1 MKSQEH
7 ANRRRT
13 AGKVAAVV
21 AVLVIAGGAVAIGAS
36 NTLTAGTAPA
46 AAAVPSSASPVSF
59 ADIIEKVSP
68 AVVNIRVTAG
78 DSATPARMDPR
89 GFRGPEDMPEFFR
102 RFFGDEFGKRFGD
115 EFGKRFGGDHGR
127 RSGQHQAQGMGS
139 GFIIDKA
146 GYIVTNDHV
155 VRGAEKILVTLK
167 DKEQYEATLIG
178 RDRKTDLA
186 LIKIEADRNLPFVAF
201 GDSGA
206 ARVGDWVVAVGNPFG
221 LDHTVTAG
229 IISARGRAIGNGP
242 YDDFL
247 QIDAPINKGNS
258 GGPAFNLRGEVIG
271 VNTAIFSPTGGS
283 VGIGFAIPAS
293 LAQEVIADLK
303 DDGRVERGWLG
314 VNIQAVNKDMAAS
327 LSLDKAR
334 GAIVSRVIPDSPAAD
349 AGLEQGDVILA
360 VGKRP
365 VRALRDLPR
374 LIAGIEGGKSAKLT
388 VWRDG
393 KEKTVRVRIGR
404 MPDSVRLGGDAEA
417 EAEVQGMRLSSLDPT
432 VRRAYGIG
440 DDIAGVVVTG
450 VAADSWVAKKG
461 LTTGD
466 VIASVGNAQVSSP
479 ADVAARIKQARR
491 QRQKAVLLLI
501 NREAEERFVALPLKA
516 A

>member
-1 MKSQEH
+1 MKTQECT
-7 ANRRRT
+7 NRRRT

-21 AVLVIAGGAVAIGAS
+21 AVLAIAGGAVAVGTS
-36 NTLTAGTAPA
+36 NALTAATAPA
-46 AAAVPSSASPVSF
+46 AAAVAGSALPASF
-59 ADIIEKVSP
+59 ADIIEKVGP

-78 DSATPARMDPR
+78 DSATPAHRDPR
-89 GFRGPEDMPEFFR
+89 EFRGPKDMPEFFR

-127 RSGQHQAQGMGS
+127 RSGRHRMQGMGS
-139 GFIIDKA
+139 GFIIDKD
-146 GYIVTNDHV
+146 GTIVTNDHV

-186 LIKIEADRNLPFVAF
+186 LIKIEVDRDLPFVSF
-201 GDSGA
+201 GDSDA
-206 ARVGDWVVAVGNPFG
+206 VRVGDWVVAVGNPFG

-258 GGPAFNLRGEVIG
+258 GGPTFNLRGEVIG

-283 VGIGFAIPAS
+283 VGIGFAIPSS

-303 DDGRVERGWLG
+303 DDGTVERGWLG

-327 LSLDKAR
+327 LNLDKAR
-334 GAIVSRVIPDSPAAD
+334 GAIVSRVIPDSPAAE

-360 VGKRP
+360 VDGRR
-365 VRALRDLPR
+365 VRTVRDLPR

-388 VWRDG
+388 IWRDG
-393 KEKTVRVRIGR
+393 KEKTVRARIGR
-404 MPDSVRLGGDAEA
+404 MPDSMRLGGGA
-417 EAEVQGMRLSSLDPT
+417 EAEVQGMRLSSLDPA

-450 VAADSWVAKKG
+450 VAADSWAAKKG
-461 LTTGD
+461 LTAGD
-466 VIASVGNAQVSSP
+466 VIVSVGNARVSSP
-479 ADVAARIKQARR
+479 ADVAARIRQARQ

-501 NREAEERFVALPLKA
+501 NREAQERFVALPLKA

>member
-1 MKSQEH
+1 MKTQEY
-7 ANRRRT
+7 ANRGRA
-13 AGKVAAVV
+13 AGRVAAVV
-21 AVLVIAGGAVAIGAS
+21 AVLAIAGGAVAIGTS
-36 NTLTAGTAPA
+36 NALTAGTAPA
-46 AAAVPSSASPVSF
+46 AAAVAGSALPVSF

-68 AVVNIRVTAG
+68 AVVNIRVMARVPA
-78 DSATPARMDPR
+78 SPARMDPR
-89 GFRGPEDMPEFFR
+89 EFRGPEHMPEFFR
-102 RFFGDEFGKRFGD
+102 RFFGD

-127 RSGQHQAQGMGS
+127 RSGQHRMQGMGS
-139 GFIIDKA
+139 GFIIDKG

-167 DKEQYEATLIG
+167 DEEQYEATLIG

-186 LIKIEADRNLPFVAF
+186 LIKIEADRDLPFVPF
-201 GDSGA
+201 GNSDT

-283 VGIGFAIPAS
+283 VGIGFAIPSS
-293 LAQEVIADLK
+293 LAENVIADLK

-314 VNIQAVNKDMAAS
+314 VNIQRVNKDMAAS
-327 LSLDKAR
+327 LNLDKAR
-334 GAIVSRVIPDSPAAD
+334 GAIVSRVIPDSPAAE

-360 VGKRP
+360 VDGRRVRT
-365 VRALRDLPR
+365 VRALPR

-393 KEKTVRVRIGR
+393 KEKTVRVKIGR
-404 MPDSVRLGGDAEA
+404 MPESMRLSGGG
-417 EAEVQGMRLSSLDPT
+417 EAEVQGMQLSSLDPA

-450 VAADSWVAKKG
+450 VAADSWAAKKG
-461 LTTGD
+461 LTAGD
-466 VIASVGNAQVSSP
+466 VIVSVGNTLVSSP
-479 ADVAARIKQARR
+479 ADVAARIGQAKQ
-491 QRQKAVLLLI
+491 QRQKVVLLLI
-501 NREAEERFVALPLKA
+501 NREAQERFVALPLKA

>member
-1 MKSQEH
+1 MKTQEC
-7 ANRRRT
+7 ANRGRA
-13 AGKVAAVV
+13 AGRVAAVV
-21 AVLVIAGGAVAIGAS
+21 AVLAIAGGAVAIGAS
-36 NTLTAGTAPA
+36 NALTAGAAPA
-46 AAAVPSSASPVSF
+46 SAVTGSALPVSF
-59 ADIIEKVSP
+59 ADMIEKVGP

-78 DSATPARMDPR
+78 DSATPARMEPR
-89 GFRGPEDMPEFFR
+89 EFHGPKDMPEFFR
-102 RFFGDEFGKRFGD
+102 RFFGDEFGKRFG
-115 EFGKRFGGDHGR
+115 GGHGEHESR
-127 RSGQHQAQGMGS
+127 RRPHRMQGTGS
-139 GFIIDKA
+139 GFIIDKD

-167 DKEQYEATLIG
+167 DEEQYEATLIG

-186 LIKIEADRNLPFVAF
+186 LIKIEADRDLPFVPF
-201 GDSGA
+201 GNSDA
-206 ARVGDWVVAVGNPFG
+206 VRVGDWVVAVGNPFG

-283 VGIGFAIPAS
+283 VGIGFAIPSS

-303 DDGRVERGWLG
+303 ENGTVERGWLG
-314 VNIQAVNKDMAAS
+314 VNIQGVNKDMAAS
-327 LSLDKAR
+327 LNLDKAR
-334 GAIVSRVIPDSPAAD
+334 GAIVSRVVADSPAAE

-360 VGKRP
+360 VDGRR
-365 VRALRDLPR
+365 VGTVRDLPR

-388 VWRDG
+388 VWRGG
-393 KEKTVRVRIGR
+393 KEKTMRVRIGR
-404 MPDSVRLGGDAEA
+404 MPESMRLSGG
-417 EAEVQGMRLSSLDPT
+417 EAEVQGMRLSGLDPT

-450 VAADSWVAKKG
+450 VAADSWAAKKG
-461 LTTGD
+461 LTAGD
-466 VIASVGNAQVSSP
+466 VIVSVGNTRVSSP
-479 ADVAARIKQARR
+479 ADVAARISQAKQ

-501 NREAEERFVALPLKA
+501 NREAQERFVALPLKA

>member
-1 MKSQEH
+1 MKTQEC
-7 ANRRRT
+7 ANRGRT
-13 AGKVAAVV
+13 AGRVAAVV
-21 AVLVIAGGAVAIGAS
+21 AVLAIAGGAVAIGTS
-36 NTLTAGTAPA
+36 NALTAGTAPA
-46 AAAVPSSASPVSF
+46 AAAVTGSALPVSF
-59 ADIIEKVSP
+59 ADMIEKVGP
-68 AVVNIRVTAG
+68 AVVNIQVTAG
-78 DSATPARMDPR
+78 DSATPAHMEPR
-89 GFRGPEDMPEFFR
+89 EFRGPKDMPEFFR

-127 RSGQHQAQGMGS
+127 PPGQHRRRGMGS
-139 GFIIDKA
+139 GFIIDKD

-167 DKEQYEATLIG
+167 DEEQYEATLIG

-186 LIKIEADRNLPFVAF
+186 LIKIEADRDLPFVPF
-201 GDSGA
+201 GDSDA

-258 GGPAFNLRGEVIG
+258 GGPTFNLRGEVIG

-283 VGIGFAIPAS
+283 IGIGFAIPSS

-303 DDGRVERGWLG
+303 ENGTVERGWLG
-314 VNIQAVNKDMAAS
+314 VNIQGVNKDMAAS
-327 LSLDKAR
+327 LNLDKAR
-334 GAIVSRVIPDSPAAD
+334 GAIVSRVIPDSPATE

-360 VGKRP
+360 VDGRR
-365 VRALRDLPR
+365 VRTVRDLPR

-388 VWRDG
+388 VWRGG

-404 MPDSVRLGGDAEA
+404 MPESMRLSGAA
-417 EAEVQGMRLSSLDPT
+417 EAEVQVGCALAAWTRRSAAPT
-432 VRRAYGIG
+432 GSA
-440 DDIAGVVVTG
+440 
-450 VAADSWVAKKG
+450 
-461 LTTGD
+461 TTSP
-466 VIASVGNAQVSSP
+466 ASSSP
-479 ADVAARIKQARR
+479 ASPPTVGRR
-491 QRQKAVLLLI
+491 KRA
-501 NREAEERFVALPLKA
+501 
-516 A
+516 

>member
-1 MKSQEH
+1 M
-7 ANRRRT
+7 
-13 AGKVAAVV
+13 
-21 AVLVIAGGAVAIGAS
+21 
-36 NTLTAGTAPA
+36 
-46 AAAVPSSASPVSF
+46 
-59 ADIIEKVSP
+59 
-68 AVVNIRVTAG
+68 
-78 DSATPARMDPR
+78 
-89 GFRGPEDMPEFFR
+89 
-102 RFFGDEFGKRFGD
+102 
-115 EFGKRFGGDHGR
+115 
-127 RSGQHQAQGMGS
+127 
-139 GFIIDKA
+139 
-146 GYIVTNDHV
+146 TNDHV

-167 DKEQYEATLIG
+167 DEEQYEATLIG

-186 LIKIEADRNLPFVAF
+186 LIKIEADRDLPFVPF
-201 GDSGA
+201 GNSDA
-206 ARVGDWVVAVGNPFG
+206 VRVGDWVVAVGNPFG

-283 VGIGFAIPAS
+283 VGIGFAIPSS

-303 DDGRVERGWLG
+303 ENGTVERGWLG

-327 LSLDKAR
+327 LNLDKAR
-334 GAIVSRVIPDSPAAD
+334 GAIVSTVMPDSPAAE

-360 VGKRP
+360 VDGRR
-365 VRALRDLPR
+365 VRTVRDLPR

-388 VWRDG
+388 VWRGG
-393 KEKTVRVRIGR
+393 KEKTMRVRIGR
-404 MPDSVRLGGDAEA
+404 MPESMRLSGG
-417 EAEVQGMRLSSLDPT
+417 EAEVQGMRLSGLDPT

-450 VAADSWVAKKG
+450 VAADSWAAKKG
-461 LTTGD
+461 LTAGD
-466 VIASVGNAQVSSP
+466 VIVSVGNTRVSSP
-479 ADVAARIKQARR
+479 ADVAARISQAKQ

-501 NREAEERFVALPLKA
+501 NREAQERFVALPLKA

>member
-1 MKSQEH
+1 MKSQEY
-7 ANRRRT
+7 ANRGRT
-13 AGKVAAVV
+13 AGRVAAVV
-21 AVLVIAGGAVAIGAS
+21 AVLAIAGGALAIGAS
-36 NTLTAGTAPA
+36 NALTAGTAPA
-46 AAAVPSSASPVSF
+46 AAAVAGSALPVSF
-59 ADIIEKVSP
+59 AEIIEKVSP
-68 AVVNIRVTAG
+68 AVVNIRVMARG
-78 DSATPARMDPR
+78 PASPARMDPR
-89 GFRGPEDMPEFFR
+89 EFRGPEDMPEFFR
-102 RFFGDEFGKRFGD
+102 RFFGDEFGKRFG
-115 EFGKRFGGDHGR
+115 GDHGR
-127 RSGQHQAQGMGS
+127 RSGQHRMRGMGS
-139 GFIIDKA
+139 GFIIDKD

-155 VRGAEKILVTLK
+155 VRGADEIVVTLK
-167 DKEQYEATLIG
+167 NGTKHEATLIG

-186 LIKIEADRNLPFVAF
+186 LIKIEADRDLSFVPF
-201 GDSGA
+201 GDSET

-271 VNTAIFSPTGGS
+271 VNTAIFSPNGGS
-283 VGIGFAIPAS
+283 VGIGFAIPSS
-293 LAQEVIADLK
+293 LARDVIADLK
-303 DDGRVERGWLG
+303 ENGTVERGWLG
-314 VNIQAVNKDMAAS
+314 VHIQAVTRDMAAS
-327 LSLDKAR
+327 LNLDKAR
-334 GAIVSRVIPDSPAAD
+334 GAIVSRAVPDSPAAD
-349 AGLEQGDVILA
+349 SGLRQGDVILA
-360 VGKRP
+360 VDGRP
-365 VRALRDLPR
+365 VRTVRDLPR

-404 MPDSVRLGGDAEA
+404 MPESMRLSGDA
-417 EAEVQGMRLSSLDPT
+417 EAEVQGMRLGSLDPA

-450 VAADSWVAKKG
+450 VAPDSWAAKKG
-461 LTTGD
+461 LTAGD
-466 VIASVGNAQVSSP
+466 VIVSVGSAQVSSP
-479 ADVAARIKQARR
+479 ADVGARIRQAKQ

-501 NREAEERFVALPLKA
+501 IREAQERFVALPLKA

>member
-1 MKSQEH
+1 MKTQECTK
-7 ANRRRT
+7 RGRT
-13 AGKVAAVV
+13 AGRVAAVV
-21 AVLVIAGGAVAIGAS
+21 AVLAIAGGAVAVGTS
-36 NTLTAGTAPA
+36 NALTAATAPA
-46 AAAVPSSASPVSF
+46 AAAVAGSALPASF
-59 ADIIEKVSP
+59 ADIIEKVGP

-78 DSATPARMDPR
+78 DSATPAHRDPR
-89 GFRGPEDMPEFFR
+89 EFRGPKDMPEFFR
-102 RFFGDEFGKRFGD
+102 RFFGD

-127 RSGQHQAQGMGS
+127 RSGQHRMQGMGS
-139 GFIIDKA
+139 GFIIDKD

-167 DKEQYEATLIG
+167 DEEQYEATLIG

-186 LIKIEADRNLPFVAF
+186 LIKIEADRDLPFVPF
-201 GDSGA
+201 GDSDA
-206 ARVGDWVVAVGNPFG
+206 VRVGDWVVAVGNPFG

-258 GGPAFNLRGEVIG
+258 GGPTFNLRGEVIG

-283 VGIGFAIPAS
+283 VGIGFAIPSS

-303 DDGRVERGWLG
+303 DDGTVERGWLG

-334 GAIVSRVIPDSPAAD
+334 GAIVSRVTPDSPAAD

-360 VGKRP
+360 VDKRP
-365 VRALRDLPR
+365 VHTLRDLPR
-374 LIAGIEGGKSAKLT
+374 LIAAIEGGKSAKLT

-404 MPDSVRLGGDAEA
+404 MPESMRLGGAA
-417 EAEVQGMRLSSLDPT
+417 EAEVQGMRLSRLDPT

-450 VAADSWVAKKG
+450 VAAGSWAAKKG
-461 LTTGD
+461 LTAGD
-466 VIASVGNAQVSSP
+466 VIVSVGNTRVSSP
-479 ADVAARIKQARR
+479 ADVAARIRQARQ

-501 NREAEERFVALPLKA
+501 NREAQERFVALPLKA

>member
-1 MKSQEH
+1 MKTQEY
-7 ANRRRT
+7 ANRGRA
-13 AGKVAAVV
+13 AGRVAAVV
-21 AVLVIAGGAVAIGAS
+21 AVLAIAGGAVAIGTS
-36 NTLTAGTAPA
+36 NALTAGTAPA
-46 AAAVPSSASPVSF
+46 AAAVAGSALPVSF

-78 DSATPARMDPR
+78 GSATPARMDPR
-89 GFRGPEDMPEFFR
+89 EFRGPKDMPEFFR
-102 RFFGDEFGKRFGD
+102 RFFGD

-127 RSGQHQAQGMGS
+127 RSGQHRMQGMGS
-139 GFIIDKA
+139 GFIIDKD

-167 DKEQYEATLIG
+167 DEEQYEATLIG

-186 LIKIEADRNLPFVAF
+186 LIKIEADRDLPFVAF

-283 VGIGFAIPAS
+283 VGIGFAIPSS
-293 LAQEVIADLK
+293 LAENVIADLK

-314 VNIQAVNKDMAAS
+314 VNIQRVNKDMAAS
-327 LSLDKAR
+327 LNLDKAR
-334 GAIVSRVIPDSPAAD
+334 GAIVSRVIPDSPAAE

-360 VGKRP
+360 VDGRR
-365 VRALRDLPR
+365 VGTVRDLPR

-393 KEKTVRVRIGR
+393 KEKTVRVKIGR
-404 MPDSVRLGGDAEA
+404 MPESMRLSGGG
-417 EAEVQGMRLSSLDPT
+417 EAEVQGMQLSSLDPA

-450 VAADSWVAKKG
+450 VAADSWAAKKG
-461 LTTGD
+461 LTAGD
-466 VIASVGNAQVSSP
+466 VIVSVGNAQVSSP
-479 ADVAARIKQARR
+479 ADVAARIRQARQ

-501 NREAEERFVALPLKA
+501 NREAQERFVALPLKA

>member
-1 MKSQEH
+1 MKTQECTK
-7 ANRRRT
+7 RGRT
-13 AGKVAAVV
+13 AGRVAAVV
-21 AVLVIAGGAVAIGAS
+21 AVLVIAGGAVAIGTS
-36 NTLTAGTAPA
+36 NTLTAATAPA
-46 AAAVPSSASPVSF
+46 AAAVAGSALPVSF
-59 ADIIEKVSP
+59 ADMIEKVGP
-68 AVVNIRVTAG
+68 AVVNIQVTAG
-78 DSATPARMDPR
+78 DSAPPAHMEPR
-89 GFRGPEDMPEFFR
+89 EFRGPKDMPEFFR

-127 RSGQHQAQGMGS
+127 RSGQHRMQGMGS
-139 GFIIDKA
+139 GFIIDKD

-167 DKEQYEATLIG
+167 DEEQYEATLIG

-186 LIKIEADRNLPFVAF
+186 LIKIEADRDLPFVPF
-201 GDSGA
+201 GDSDA
-206 ARVGDWVVAVGNPFG
+206 VRVGDWVVAVGNPFG

-283 VGIGFAIPAS
+283 VGIGFAIPSS
-293 LAQEVIADLK
+293 LAQKVIADLK
-303 DDGRVERGWLG
+303 ENGRVERGWLG
-314 VNIQAVNKDMAAS
+314 VNIQGVNKDMAAS
-327 LSLDKAR
+327 LNLDKAR
-334 GAIVSRVIPDSPAAD
+334 GAIVSTVMPDSPAAE

-360 VGKRP
+360 VDGRR
-365 VRALRDLPR
+365 VRTVRDLPR

-388 VWRDG
+388 VWRGG

-404 MPDSVRLGGDAEA
+404 MPESMRLGGGA
-417 EAEVQGMRLSSLDPT
+417 EAEVQGMRLSSLDPAL
-432 VRRAYGIG
+432 RRAHGIG

-450 VAADSWVAKKG
+450 VAADSWAAKKG
-461 LTTGD
+461 LTAGD
-466 VIASVGNAQVSSP
+466 VIVSVGNARVSSP
-479 ADVAARIKQARR
+479 ADVAARIRQARQ

-501 NREAEERFVALPLKA
+501 NREAQERFVALPLKA